1 VKHFKTRYKIERQ
14 LYNLLLQLLTNS
26 ICICCF
32 FTSNAQN
39 CPPNIDFETGT
50 FEGWTCYTGTTSAVG
65 DENVISLHSSGGPLF
80 DRHKMY
86 SAIANSGE
94 LDHYGGFPVV
104 CPNGSRY
111 SIKLGNTRA
120 GGQAE
125 GVSYT
130 FTIPANENSYSLTYH
145 YAVVF
150 QYPDHRENEQ
160 PRMEIEITD
169 VTDDSVIS
177 CSSFTFIAVGTS
189 VPGFLVS
196 PRSDTIEVLYKN
208 WSKVSI
214 DLSGKAGKTI
224 RLFFKTADCT
234 FRRHF
239 GYAYIDVDS
248 ECGGRFAGA
257 TYCPDDTLV
266 NLTAPDGYQRYTW
279 YDNNLTHILGTEQI
293 LTLSPPPVPGTN
305 IAVKLDPYDGYG
317 CSTILSTRLSNSLTV
332 TPNAGRDTLS
342 CNKDPVPI
350 GALSQPGL
358 QYKWTPDVG
367 LSNAKIANP
376 FAAPDTTTTYIVT
389 TNSSGGGCRGN
400 DTVVVRSSIIDDSL
414 QLTGK
419 AVFCID
425 NGDSAVLKVHS
436 TNSVQWFKDNVLLNG
451 ADQPTYRATSGGMY
465 YARLKNAEGC
475 KISTQKKAIV
485 IDQAKPGITYPVE
498 YAMINLPLPLKARQ
512 IGERILW
519 NPAASLNTPESF
531 TPIFKG
537 ALERMY
543 TIEIRTN
550 TECLTVDT
558 QLVRIIK
565 NIEIYVPTAFTPNGD
580 GTNDFLRPILRGIK
594 ELRYFR
600 IFNRLGQLV
609 CETKNEQSGWNGV
622 FKGVPQRMQVVVWT
636 LQCVG
641 ADDVVYTRKGAS
653 TLLR

>member
-1 VKHFKTRYKIERQ
+1 M
-14 LYNLLLQLLTNS
+14 LLQLLTNL

-32 FTSNAQN
+32 FTANAQN

-50 FEGWTCYTGTTSAVG
+50 FNEWTCYTGNTSAVG
-65 DENVISLHSSGGPLF
+65 DLNVISLHPSGAPMF
-80 DRHKMY
+80 DRHKIY
-86 SAIANSGE
+86 SATANSGE

-104 CPNGSRY
+104 CPNGSGY
-111 SIKLGNTRA
+111 SMKLGNTRA

-160 PRMEIEITD
+160 PRMEIEVTD

-196 PRSDTIEVLYKN
+196 PRSDSIEVLYKN

-248 ECGGRFAGA
+248 ECSGSFVGA
-257 TYCPDDTLV
+257 TYCPDDTIV
-266 NLTAPDGYQRYTW
+266 NLTAPDGYRNYTW
-279 YDNNLTHILGTEQI
+279 YDNNLTHILGTGQI
-293 LTLSPPPVPGTN
+293 LTLSPPPVPGTD
-305 IAVKLDPYDGYG
+305 IAVKMEPYDRYG
-317 CSTILSTRLSNSLTV
+317 CPTTLSTRLNNSLTV

-342 CNKDPVPI
+342 CNKDSVLI
-350 GALSQPGL
+350 GTISQPGL
-358 QYKWTPDVG
+358 QYKWMPAAG
-367 LSNAKIANP
+367 LSNAEIAGP

-389 TNSSGGGCRGN
+389 TNSSGGGCRGT

-419 AVFCID
+419 SVSCVD
-425 NGDSAVLKVHS
+425 NGDSALLSVHS
-436 TNSVQWFKDNVLLNG
+436 TNSIQWFKDNVLLNG
-451 ADQPTYRATSGGMY
+451 ADQPTYRPTSGGRY
-465 YARLKNAEGC
+465 YALLKNAEGC
-475 KISTQKKAIV
+475 SISTEKKAIV
-485 IDQAKPGITYPVE
+485 IDKAKPGITYPVE
-498 YAMINLPLPLKARQ
+498 YAVINLPLPLKARQ
-512 IGERILW
+512 IGQHVLW
-519 NPAASLNTPESF
+519 HPAASLNKPESF
-531 TPIFKG
+531 TPVFKG
-537 ALERMY
+537 AQEKLY

-550 TECLTVDT
+550 TECLTIDT
-558 QLVRIIK
+558 QLVKIIK
-565 NIEIYVPTAFTPNGD
+565 NVEMYVPTAFTPNED
-580 GTNDFLRPILRGIK
+580 GRNDLLRPILRGIK
-594 ELRYFR
+594 ELQYFR
-600 IFNRLGQLV
+600 VYNSLGQLV
-609 CETKNEQSGWNGV
+609 CETKNAQSGWNGK
-622 FKGVPQRMQVVVWT
+622 FNGIPQRMQVVVWT
-636 LQCVG
+636 LQGVG
-641 ADDVVYTRKGAS
+641 VDDVVYTRKGSS